1 MCYGHRFLGNST
13 DREANLMV
21 RKLMTMVAAAA
32 LAAGATAAQAAAP
45 LSLAQSSEVRMGA
58 SMGDASDLRGSS
70 APVVLGII
78 LIVLFIAVVT
88 GDSRGEPGPNS
99 P

>member
-1 MCYGHRFLGNST
+1 
-13 DREANLMV
+13 MV

-32 LAAGATAAQAAAP
+32 LAVGPTAAQAAAP
-45 LSLAQSSEVRMGA
+45 LSLAHSSEVRMGA
-58 SMGDASDLRGSS
+58 GMDDANALRGGS
-70 APVVLGII
+70 APVVLGLL

-88 GDSRGEPGPNS
+88 GDSRNDPSNS

>member
-1 MCYGHRFLGNST
+1 
-13 DREANLMV
+13 MV

-32 LAAGATAAQAAAP
+32 LVVGPTAAQAAAP
-45 LSLAQSSEVRMGA
+45 LSLAHSSQARMGA
-58 SMGDASDLRGSS
+58 EMDDANALRGGS
-70 APVVLGII
+70 APVVLGLI

-88 GDSRGEPGPNS
+88 GDSRNDPSNS

>member
-1 MCYGHRFLGNST
+1 
-13 DREANLMV
+13 MV

-32 LAAGATAAQAAAP
+32 LAVGPTAAQATQAAAS
-45 LSLAQSSEVRMGA
+45 LSLANSSQVRAGA
-58 SMGDASDLRGSS
+58 EMDDANALRGGS
-70 APVVLGII
+70 APVVLGLI

-88 GDSRGEPGPNS
+88 GGSRNEPSNS

>member
-1 MCYGHRFLGNST
+1 
-13 DREANLMV
+13 MV

-32 LAAGATAAQAAAP
+32 LAVGPTAAQAAAP
-45 LSLAQSSEVRMGA
+45 LSLAHSSEARMGA
-58 SMGDASDLRGSS
+58 SIDDANALGGSS

-88 GDSRGEPGPNS
+88 GDSRNEPSNS

>member
-1 MCYGHRFLGNST
+1 
-13 DREANLMV
+13 MV

-32 LAAGATAAQAAAP
+32 LAVGPTAAQAAAP
-45 LSLAQSSEVRMGA
+45 LSLAHSSEARVGA
-58 SMGDASDLRGSS
+58 GMDDANALRGSS

-78 LIVLFIAVVT
+78 LVVLFLAIVT
-88 GDSRGEPGPNS
+88 GDNRGEPSNS